1 MWSEDTQT
9 MPPERLREVQL
20 ARLQAL
26 VGLVYERVPFYRA
39 RLDAAGVRPGTVTSL
54 DDLAKLPFTSKYD
67 MRDVFPFGLFA
78 VDRED
83 IVEVHMS
90 SGTTGKPVVGAYT
103 RADVAL
109 WGEVMART
117 LDAGGAG
124 PGDIMQ
130 VAYGYG
136 LFTGGLGGHYG
147 GTTLG
152 VMTLPMSSGNTFRQ
166 LTTMQDF
173 GTTTLAC
180 TPSYALFIAE
190 YAREHGIDL
199 AGGPLRAGFFGAE
212 PWSEQMRADIEAKL
226 GIKAYDIYGLTELIG
241 PGVAAECSEQ
251 NGLHVFED
259 HFYPEIV
266 DSETGEVLP
275 AGEKGELVL
284 TTLTRQGTP
293 VLRYR
298 TRDITYL
305 MDEPCP
311 CGRTSRRIH
320 RLMGRNDDMLIIR
333 GVNVFPQQVEE
344 VLLRVEGVEP
354 YYQIIVDREGV
365 MDSLEVE
372 VEMAESLFSDE
383 VKVVLALERRIEHE
397 LRQALGIQATVRLVN
412 PKAIERSEGKAKR
425 IVDRRSVPTGARS

>member
-1 MWSEDTQT
+1 MWSEAAQT
-9 MPPERLREVQL
+9 MPREQLRELQL
-20 ARLQAL
+20 QRLQQLLA
-26 VGLVYERVPFYRA
+26 LVYEQVGFYRD
-39 RLDAAGVRPGTVTSL
+39 RLDGAGVRPEDVSGL
-54 DDLAKLPFTSKYD
+54 DDLAKLPLTSKDD
-67 MRDVFPFGLFA
+67 MREVFPFGLFA
-78 VDRED
+78 SAAAD

-103 RADVAL
+103 RGDLQV
-109 WGEVMART
+109 WGEVMSRT
-117 LDAGGAG
+117 LDAGGVG
-124 PGDIMQ
+124 VHDIIQ

-152 VMTLPMSSGNTFRQ
+152 AMTLPMSSGNTFRQ
-166 LTTMQDF
+166 LNTMADF
-173 GTTTLAC
+173 GTTVLMC

-190 YAREHGIDL
+190 YAREHGIDV
-199 AGGPLRAGFFGAE
+199 ASGPLRAGFFGAE
-212 PWSEQMRADIEAKL
+212 PWSEGMRADIEAKL

-241 PGVAAECSEQ
+241 PGVAAECPEQ

-259 HFYPEIV
+259 HFYPEII

-284 TTLTRQGTP
+284 TTLTRTGTP

-305 MDEPCP
+305 IEEPCA

-320 RLMGRNDDMLIIR
+320 RLMGRNDDMLIVR

-354 YYQIIVDREGV
+354 YYQIVVDREGV
-365 MDSLEVE
+365 LDTLEVE
-372 VEMAESLFSDE
+372 VEMAETLFSDE
-383 VKVVLALERRIEHE
+383 VKVILALERKIEHE
-397 LRQALGIQATVRLVN
+397 LKLALGIAAVVKLVN
-412 PKAIERSEGKAKR
+412 PKTIERSEGKAKR
-425 IVDRRSVPTGARS
+425 IVDRRSVPTGA